1 MINGFMVV
9 DNFFDN
15 FDNIRE
21 EFKKI
26 EIYNKEEFN
35 KKFPIEGFVHNWP
48 GYRSHKLHIDRPF
61 LFNLV
66 LKEINQKIGDEPFNF
81 KNLSI
86 NSYTH
91 LRLKDSEEDWVH
103 DDAIVSGEEDHYTL
117 LVYLSDT
124 NLTSGT
130 EFFEKDNQT
139 QPSATVNFVQ
149 NRAVLF
155 RANIKHKTKSQYG
168 DDINNGRLT
177 LNCFIQIQR

>member
-1 MINGFMVV
+1 MINGLIMV

-15 FDNIRE
+15 FDNIKE
-21 EFKKI
+21 EFKNIQLYDKHQ
-26 EIYNKEEFN
+26 FN
-35 KKFPIEGFVHNWP
+35 EKFPIEGFVHNWP
-48 GYRSHKLHIDRPF
+48 GYRSHKLHLDRPF

-66 LKEINQKIGDEPFNF
+66 LKEINQKIGEEPFNF
-81 KNLSI
+81 KSLSI

-103 DDAIVSGEEDHYTL
+103 DDTITGDYTL

-130 EFFEKDNQT
+130 EFFERDNFN

-155 RANIKHKTKSQYG
+155 RANMKHKTKSQYG
-168 DDINNGRLT
+168 DNINNGRLT
-177 LNCFIQIQR
+177 LNCFIQIQRF